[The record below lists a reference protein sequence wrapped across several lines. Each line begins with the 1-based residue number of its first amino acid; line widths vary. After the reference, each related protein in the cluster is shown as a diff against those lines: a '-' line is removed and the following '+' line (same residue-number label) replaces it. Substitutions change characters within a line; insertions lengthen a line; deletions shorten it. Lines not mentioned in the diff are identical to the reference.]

1 MTRLKRH
8 RLRLPLA
15 IVLILFALPAQ
26 AENYI
31 REDIRIPMAQAGARG
46 LEAVLV
52 RPDAPGQ
59 YPLALI
65 SHGAPRDGAARVK
78 MSPGSS
84 YPMALE
90 FARRGFA
97 ALIVMRRG
105 YGNSGG
111 TYAEDRGAC
120 ARADYAGSARASV
133 LDLKAAVTWAGG
145 RGDIDTT
152 RIVAVGH
159 SAGGFATVALTAEAP
174 PGLIAAIS
182 FAGGRGSD
190 APDHVCGEDR
200 LIEAFRE
207 FGQRSRVPML
217 WVYAANDHFFGPALA
232 ERFRTAFAS
241 AGGDVKFIKAPAFGE
256 DGHQLFSLK
265 GIPLWTPYVDAF
277 LAERH
282 LTLVRAPL
290 ALPRSS
296 LTPPRQLAANGRE
309 SFEQYLRAGTHK
321 AFAVTAD
328 GHFGW
333 ATGKR
338 TVDEAETTAL
348 KFCEGAQGRGCK
360 IVFVDDEPV
369 P

>member
-1 MTRLKRH
+1 MRRADTYDDLVRDNEE
-8 RLRLPLA
+8 LRL
-15 IVLILFALPAQ
+15 Q
-26 AENYI
+26 
-31 REDIRIPMAQAGARG
+31 
-46 LEAVLV
+46 LE
-52 RPDAPGQ
+52 
-59 YPLALI
+59 
-65 SHGAPRDGAARVK
+65 
-78 MSPGSS
+78 
-84 YPMALE
+84 E
-90 FARRGFA
+90 
-97 ALIVMRRG
+97 
-105 YGNSGG
+105 
-111 TYAEDRGAC
+111 
-120 ARADYAGSARASV
+120 
-133 LDLKAAVTWAGG
+133 
-145 RGDIDTT
+145 
-152 RIVAVGH
+152 
-159 SAGGFATVALTAEAP
+159 
-174 PGLIAAIS
+174 
-182 FAGGRGSD
+182 
-190 APDHVCGEDR
+190 
-200 LIEAFRE
+200 
-207 FGQRSRVPML
+207 
-217 WVYAANDHFFGPALA
+217 ANDNIQAIRMGQVD
-232 ERFRTAFAS
+232 AF
-241 AGGDVKFIKAPAFGE
+241 VVQGE